1 MRVLVTPEYRTLS
14 QTAAELVIKA
24 LHAKSN
30 LSLGLPTGRTPLGMY
45 EELVR
50 KHREKHL
57 DFSDLRTF
65 NLDEY
70 LGLPPD
76 HPKAYHTYMRRH
88 LFEHVNMSPAN
99 IHIPDGSPGIDADRE
114 SERYEKAIHDAG
126 GLDLLIVGIGANGH
140 IAFNEP
146 GSAFDSRTRAVDLAP
161 ETIANAK
168 QYFGSDSV
176 PARAI
181 TMGIGTML
189 EARRIL
195 LLAAGPSKAHAV
207 DRALRGPV
215 SVDVPASALQLHPRV
230 VAILDEA
237 ANHHRD
243 TKTQRK
249 PH

>member
-1 MRVLVTPEYRTLS
+1 MRVLVTPDYRTLS
-14 QTAAELVIKA
+14 RTAAELLIKA

-30 LSLGLPTGRTPLGMY
+30 LRLGLPTGRTPLGMY
-45 EELVR
+45 EELVK
-50 KHREKHL
+50 KHQEEYL
-57 DFSDLRTF
+57 DFSKLMTF

-70 LGLPPD
+70 LGLPSD
-76 HPKAYHTYMRRH
+76 HPKSYHTYMKQH
-88 LFEHVNMSPAN
+88 FFEQVNISPTN

-126 GLDLLIVGIGANGH
+126 GLDLLVVGIGANGH

-161 ETIANAK
+161 ETIANAT
-168 QYFGSDSV
+168 QYFGSDRV

-195 LLAAGPSKAHAV
+195 LLAAGTSKADAV
-207 DRALRGPV
+207 DRSLRGPV
-215 SVDVPASALQLHPRV
+215 LPDVPASALQLHPRV
-230 VAILDEA
+230 IVILDEA
-237 ANHHRD
+237 ANHHRVD
-243 TKTQRK
+243 C
-249 PH
+249 